1 MNRNFRII
9 FLGLGLFSSFGFSHP
24 KEETLSKLQAI
35 ANHILQQSTFQF
47 IDENTG
53 MRFASLQQA
62 PPTAQLKPESPYQ
75 DWRYWNGVL
84 NLALL
89 ELGKALHD
97 SQYIQLVI
105 KNMAFCFDH
114 AVYFEK
120 RYKGE
125 GKWEYPFGQFFIMEE
140 LDDCGAMGASLIEVY
155 RMDPQ
160 PRYLEYIEK
169 AATHMWTRQA
179 RLPDRTLV
187 RSFPYKWT
195 IWADDLFMSVPFLV
209 RMAELTGKS
218 IYLEDAILQV
228 LHFHKYLF
236 NENAG
241 LMHHGW
247 YSDLRSPTVAF
258 WGRAN
263 GWALLAQIEL
273 LDHIPQKHPKR
284 KILIE
289 KLLKHIQ
296 GIARYQSGE
305 GLWHQLLDKEDSF
318 LETSCSAMF
327 AYTIAR
333 AVNKRYIDARYASIA
348 EKAWEGI
355 LSKMRSDGKIEGIC
369 TGTGIAN
376 DLVHYYHRPTPL
388 NDIHGIGPVLLAG
401 IEILRL
407 WHSIE

>member
-1 MNRNFRII
+1 MRGIVFPIVGFGII
-9 FLGLGLFSSFGFSHP
+9 FYSSGLGQP
-24 KEETLSKLQAI
+24 KEETLTKLRSI
-35 ANHILQQSTFQF
+35 ANHVLEKSTFQF
-47 IDENTG
+47 IDQNTDL
-53 MRFASLQQA
+53 RFSSPQEA
-62 PPTAQLKPESPYQ
+62 PPNAQLKPESPYQ

-84 NLALL
+84 HLALL
-89 ELGKALHD
+89 KLGKALHD
-97 SQYIQLVI
+97 SQYIQFVI
-105 KNMAFCFDH
+105 KTMAFSFDH
-114 AVYFEK
+114 APYFESK
-120 RYKGE
+120 YKGE
-125 GKWEYPFGQFFIMEE
+125 GKWVYPFGQFFIMEE

-160 PRYLEYIEK
+160 PRYMEYIQK
-169 AATHMWTRQA
+169 AAKHMLTIQA

-187 RSFPYKWT
+187 RSFPHPWT
-195 IWADDLFMSVPFLV
+195 LWADDLYMSVPFLV
-209 RMAELTGKS
+209 RMGELVGES
-218 IYLEDAILQV
+218 VYLEDAILQV

-247 YSDLRSPTVAF
+247 YSDLRAPTVAF

-263 GWALLAQIEL
+263 GWALLAQVEL
-273 LDHIPQKHPKR
+273 LDHVPKTHPKR

-296 GIARYQSGE
+296 GIARYQSAE
-305 GLWHQLLDKEDSF
+305 GLWHQLLDKEDAY

-333 AVNKRYIDARYASIA
+333 AVNQGYIDARYASVA

-355 LSKMRSDGKIEGIC
+355 LSRIRSDGQIEGIC
-369 TGTGIAN
+369 TGTGIGN

-388 NDIHGIGPVLLAG
+388 NDIHGIGPVILSG
-401 IEILRL
+401 IEMLRL
-407 WHSIE
+407 WKEIQ